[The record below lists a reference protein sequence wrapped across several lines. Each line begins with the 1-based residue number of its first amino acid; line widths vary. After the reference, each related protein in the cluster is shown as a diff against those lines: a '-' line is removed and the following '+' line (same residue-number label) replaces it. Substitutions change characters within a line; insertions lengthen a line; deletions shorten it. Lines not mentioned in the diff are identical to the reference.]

1 MNVDDQGSVFA
12 CSQEYLEGVLPAHS
26 RNKSVSSMTQDQAG
40 ASSSGTKNGRPR
52 PEYRWSKA
60 ARDLVRANLT
70 ASGAELS
77 GVISRLVEE
86 SGYPRWACW
95 RFVRRMGIRSKRA
108 QRRWTQSERQ
118 RLEKLID
125 LHPVN
130 EIATILRRSQSSV
143 WHALYRMG
151 ASAAMGRDSF
161 TKNTL
166 ASALH
171 VSPTQIGTWINRGW
185 LKAREVQTGQI
196 KRVIIAAEDFCEFC
210 RAHTKDVV
218 GNRLSKERL
227 DFVYRFAFPRSHA
240 ELLPVRESKKERSA
254 YEMQVREE
262 GNVGE
267 SAGLDPGRADDEDDT
282 LDRIA

>member
-1 MNVDDQGSVFA
+1 MNVDDQGSDFA
-12 CSQEYLEGVLPAHS
+12 RGQKDVE
-26 RNKSVSSMTQDQAG
+26 G
-40 ASSSGTKNGRPR
+40 ASRAYSGSNRLPSTKQGQPVASPYAVKNASLRLQ
-52 PEYRWSKA
+52 YRWSKA

-70 ASGAELS
+70 ASGGELS
-77 GVISRLVEE
+77 SLISHLVEE

-130 EIATILRRSQSSV
+130 EIAIILHRSQSSI

-166 ASALH
+166 AVALH
-171 VSPTQIGTWINRGW
+171 VSPMQVETWINRGW
-185 LKAREVQTGQI
+185 LKSREVQTGRI
-196 KRVIIAAEDFCEFC
+196 KRIIIAAEDFCAFC
-210 RAHTKDVV
+210 RAHTNDVV

-227 DFVYRFAFPRSHA
+227 DFVYHFAFPRSHA

-254 YEMQVREE
+254 YDAQLEE
-262 GNVGE
+262 EETRTERPGFGPE
-267 SAGLDPGRADDEDDT
+267 SAADDDA